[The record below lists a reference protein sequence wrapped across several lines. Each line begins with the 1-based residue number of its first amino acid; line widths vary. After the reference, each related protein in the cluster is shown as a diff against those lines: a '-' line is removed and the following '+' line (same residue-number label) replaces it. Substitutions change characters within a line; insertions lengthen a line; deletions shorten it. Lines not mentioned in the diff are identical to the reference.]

1 LRLPF
6 FSWTRFTIAG
16 LATGVYSSPLSE
28 ISDPGGSVVSD
39 ASGAAVP
46 AAVEGSAKDATPVEV
61 VLGGALAVAVV
72 PGTVVEDVGF
82 ALGGASEGF
91 VAFGTVVVEVPSG
104 RSDAS
109 AGGVGVVLGG
119 ASFAWDT
126 PEPPGGAVRDN
137 TGWA

>member
-1 LRLPF
+1 
-6 FSWTRFTIAG
+6 
-16 LATGVYSSPLSE
+16 
-28 ISDPGGSVVSD
+28 
-39 ASGAAVP
+39 
-46 AAVEGSAKDATPVEV
+46 VEV
-61 VLGGALAVAVV
+61 VLGGASAVAVV

-119 ASFAWDT
+119 ASFA
-126 PEPPGGAVRDN
+126 
-137 TGWA
+137 

>member
-1 LRLPF
+1 M
-6 FSWTRFTIAG
+6 RFTIAG

-46 AAVEGSAKDATPVEV
+46 AAVEGGAEDATSVEV
-61 VLGGALAVAVV
+61 VLGGASAGAVV
-72 PGTVVEDVGF
+72 PGTVVEDVGVT
-82 ALGGASEGF
+82 LDGVSEGF
-91 VAFGTVVVEVPSG
+91 VVFGTVVEVPPG

-109 AGGVGVVLGG
+109 AGGVGVVLSG
-119 ASFAWDT
+119 ASFAWDA
-126 PEPPGGAVRDN
+126 PEPPGGAVMDN